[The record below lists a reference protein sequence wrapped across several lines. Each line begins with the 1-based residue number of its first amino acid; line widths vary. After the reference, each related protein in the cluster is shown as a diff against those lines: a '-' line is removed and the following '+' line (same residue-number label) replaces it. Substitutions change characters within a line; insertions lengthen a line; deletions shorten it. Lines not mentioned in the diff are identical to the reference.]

1 MTYAVGA
8 IAVLLLG
15 AVQVSVVPLF
25 PIAGAEADVGL
36 IAILATAMVA
46 GPRPAM
52 LATPALAL
60 AIGLSSSR
68 SPGLML
74 VGYAAILPLAAFLE
88 DLPYP
93 LGRLSRLLAVA
104 IVAGLWGRF
113 LLGMAAISA
122 GGEFAI
128 NDLLLQVLIPG
139 IVFDA
144 LLFLAIFVAFQL
156 AGVGN
161 RRFSLQRSGWLP

>member
-1 MTYAVGA
+1 MMYVVGA
-8 IAVLLLG
+8 IAVVLI
-15 AVQVSVVPLF
+15 AAIQVAVVPLF
-25 PIAGAEADVGL
+25 PISGSEADVGL
-36 IAILATAMVA
+36 IAILAIAMIA

-74 VGYAAILPLAAFLE
+74 VAYAAVLPLAAFLE

-104 IVAGLWGRF
+104 VIAGLWGRF
-113 LLGMAAISA
+113 LLGFAAISA
-122 GGEFAI
+122 GSEFAI

-139 IVFDA
+139 VVFDA
-144 LLFLAIFVAFQL
+144 LLFLAMYVAFQI
-156 AGVGN
+156 AGIGN
-161 RRFSLQRSGWLP
+161 RRFSMQRAGWLP

>member
-1 MTYAVGA
+1 MTYAIGA
-8 IAVLLLG
+8 LAVLLIAAL
-15 AVQVSVVPLF
+15 QVSVVPLF

-36 IAILATAMVA
+36 IAILAIAMAA

-52 LATPALAL
+52 LATPGLAL

-74 VGYAAILPLAAFLE
+74 VAYAAILPLAAFLE

-104 IVAGLWGRF
+104 IVAGLWSRF
-113 LLGMAAISA
+113 LLGFAAISA

-128 NDLLLQVLIPG
+128 SDLLLQVLLPG
-139 IVFDA
+139 VVFDV
-144 LLFLAIFVAFQL
+144 LLFLAVFVAFQL
-156 AGVGN
+156 AGIGN
-161 RRFSLQRSGWLP
+161 RRFALQRAGWLP